1 MRTGGN
7 VFMEYVFEY
16 TGNEERDTIIQK
28 NRNLFLIAE
37 KNIASGNFLVF
48 SDIKPL
54 TVQIA
59 ELEQNNKLLE
69 AKNQALADRADFI
82 EDVVAEMATKVYQ

>member
-1 MRTGGN
+1 
-7 VFMEYVFEY
+7 MEYVFEY